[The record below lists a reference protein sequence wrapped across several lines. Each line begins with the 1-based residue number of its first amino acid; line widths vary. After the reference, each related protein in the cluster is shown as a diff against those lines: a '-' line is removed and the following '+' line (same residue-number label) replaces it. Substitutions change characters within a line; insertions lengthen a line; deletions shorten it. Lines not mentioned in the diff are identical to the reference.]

1 MRTERRPEPRPST
14 ASAPGCRSWWRQR
27 VGRTA
32 LEPLLSV
39 KQATDLAGLLTA
51 VSQQARL
58 GPEYRDQAD
67 YWAGQVEPGR
77 DADCAQTIAGLL
89 QDVAASPWLP
99 AHIEQ
104 WARVWAASLEELA
117 E

>member
-1 MRTERRPEPRPST
+1 M
-14 ASAPGCRSWWRQR
+14 

-32 LEPLLSV
+32 LEPLLSL

-67 YWAGQVEPGR
+67 YWASQIKPELDTDGAE
-77 DADCAQTIAGLL
+77 TIAGLL
-89 QDVAASPWLP
+89 QDVAGSPWLP

-104 WARVWAASLEELA
+104 WARAWAASLEELT

>member
-1 MRTERRPEPRPST
+1 M
-14 ASAPGCRSWWRQR
+14 

-32 LEPLLSV
+32 LEPLLSL

-67 YWAGQVEPGR
+67 YWASQIKPELDTDGAE
-77 DADCAQTIAGLL
+77 TIAGLL
-89 QDVAASPWLP
+89 QDVAGSPWLP
-99 AHIEQ
+99 VHIEQ
-104 WARVWAASLEELA
+104 WARAWAASLEELT